1 MIESDPQTPFGD
13 TSYIALRQKALDALS
28 ADEQHLDAEQLILAQ
43 KLDELR
49 ARRQMI
55 ASQRAALEQTRL
67 LFERI
72 VAAPLPSVPPH
83 DELTTILSDMTLG
96 ADPQSKERRPPR
108 ARIGAQRYR
117 VLHTLRTLGATDRL
131 MLAELTGIDRRR
143 VSDVVSSD
151 IGLGLMAEEGGIIAL
166 TATGTDLLERYEH
179 SRRSRGLPL
188 PSLDGPIKEEEDEPE
203 ESDDPTQPQEAQ
215 IDDAA

>member
-55 ASQRAALEQTRL
+55 ASERAALEQTQL

-83 DELTTILSDMTLG
+83 DELTTALSAMTLG

-117 VLHTLRTLGATDRL
+117 VLHTLRTLGPTERL
-131 MLAELTGIDRRR
+131 MLAELTGFDRRR

-151 IGLGLMAEEGGIIAL
+151 IGLGFMSEEEGIITL
-166 TATGTDLLERYEH
+166 TAAGTDLLERFEN
-179 SRRSRGLPL
+179 SRRSRGIPL
-188 PSLDGPIKEEEDEPE
+188 PSLVGPIKEEDEQEEADEP
-203 ESDDPTQPQEAQ
+203 THTQEAQ
-215 IDDAA
+215 TDDAI